1 MIAMTSTVGSRRAG
15 HMVERNY
22 TSYRRNWMI
31 FLTGF
36 AEPLFYLFSVR
47 IGISH
52 LVGGVTVGGHTVG
65 YSQFVA
71 PALMAAA
78 AMNGAVM
85 DSTFN
90 VFFKLKYAKTYDAVL
105 ATPMTVADVALGEVG
120 WALIRGAIYGTAF
133 FVAMLVTGLVVSPW
147 GLLAIPAAVL
157 VAFAFGG
164 AGMCG
169 TSFMHSWQDFDLVM
183 VIIVPLFLFSATFY
197 PLSTYP
203 PGLRFVVQCT
213 PLYQGV
219 ELLRGLC
226 LGQLAPALIGHALYL
241 ALMGWIGLRIADRRL
256 AHLLLP

>member
-1 MIAMTSTVGSRRAG
+1 
-15 HMVERNY
+15 
-22 TSYRRNWMI
+22 
-31 FLTGF
+31 
-36 AEPLFYLFSVR
+36 
-47 IGISH
+47 
-52 LVGGVTVGGHTVG
+52 VTIDGKTIG

-105 ATPMTVADVALGEVG
+105 ATPMTVADVAMGEVG

-133 FVAMLVTGLVVSPW
+133 FVAMLATGLVVSPW
-147 GLLAIPAAVL
+147 GVLAIPAAVL
-157 VAFAFGG
+157 VSFGFAG
-164 AGMCG
+164 AGMAG
-169 TSFMHSWQDFDLVM
+169 TSFMSSWQDFDIVM

-219 ELLRGLC
+219 ELLRGFC
-226 LGQLAPALIGHALYL
+226 IGQLEPALIGHALYL
-241 ALMGWIGLRIADRRL
+241 ALMGWVGLRIADRRL
-256 AHLLLP
+256 AKLLLP